1 MKLIDVTKGFASVE
15 RCLAYLEEMRSAAL
29 CQVFHDHAAGAKG
42 KRAK

>member
-29 CQVFHDHAAGAKG
+29 PSIPRSRGRG
-42 KRAK
+42 EG